1 MTSQAI
7 DPNAIIMGSSSR
19 TAKFASHGDRVWG
32 TIMSAK
38 VRQQTDLEGKRKF
51 YDDGEPMLEVVITLL
66 TDLAEGDDDDGMRTV
81 YARGQMLQAIRSA
94 AVKAGSPKG
103 IADGGVL
110 FIQYMSDDQPKKK
123 GHSGAKRYF
132 AKYEI
137 PAHITELP
145 DDTEAGMGDIAPDD
159 LPFVFKPPVAISVCS
174 LDGRAAE
181 VPTWSI

>member
-66 TDLAEGDDDDGMRTV
+66 TDLAEVDDDDGMRTV

-94 AVKAGSPKG
+94 AVKASSPKG

-132 AKYEI
+132 AKYES

-145 DDTEAGMGDIAPDD
+145 DDTDEVMGDIDPDN
-159 LPFVFKPPVAISVCS
+159 LPFVFKPPRIPVICS
-174 LDGRAAE
+174 LDSNVSV
-181 VPTWSI
+181 VPEWSI